1 MRIILP
7 LGLLLALAACDTKA
21 TASDPQGGG
30 GPRAEQKGRELESCG
45 ATIHCGENL
54 RCFDNTCRRSTRSAV
69 GDYHAA
75 AAAAAL
81 RRGEAETAIA
91 AYAQAI
97 NQYEAEKV
105 AGGVPA
111 DIDCAYGAALAAGK
125 SKKENAELAAR
136 VLHRCVL
143 AVPVGSSLRFQA
155 FEQLATLEGAGLDP
169 LLLGAGK
176 TADLYLTKVAARPA
190 SEKLVVT
197 VAATP
202 EPKKSFAAIRDKIT
216 GADVRASLIACWDAN
231 YAATKKEAMSVT
243 VGMKSAYIVGEY
255 EDDPGVYVVK
265 VEAPTSVDPA
275 ETCVRTALEPV
286 LKATKMT
293 DGFNTKLAITVK

>member
-1 MRIILP
+1 MRIY
-7 LGLLLALAACDTKA
+7 LGFLLALAACDTKA

-30 GPRAEQKGRELESCG
+30 GPRAEQKGREYESCG
-45 ATIHCGENL
+45 ATLHCGENL
-54 RCFDNTCRRSTRSAV
+54 RCFDGACRRNARSAV

-75 AAAAAL
+75 VGAAAL
-81 RRGEAETAIA
+81 RRSEAETAIT

-105 AGGVPA
+105 PGGVPP

-143 AVPVGSSLRFQA
+143 AVPVGSSLRFHA
-155 FEQLATLEGAGLDP
+155 FDQLATLEGSGLDP
-169 LLLGAGK
+169 LLLGASK
-176 TADLYLTKVAARPA
+176 TADLYLTKAAARPA

-202 EPKKSFAAIRDKIT
+202 EPKKSFAAIRDKVT
-216 GADVRASLIACWDAN
+216 SADLRSALIACWEAN
-231 YAATKKEAMSVT
+231 YAATKKETMTAT
-243 VGMKSAYIVGEY
+243 IGMKSAYIVGEY
-255 EDDPGVYVVK
+255 EDDPGVYVLK
-265 VEAPTSVDPA
+265 IESPSSVDPA
-275 ETCVRTALEPV
+275 ESCVRAAIEPA
-286 LKATKMT
+286 LKATRMS
-293 DGFNTKLAITVK
+293 DGFNTKLAITIK